1 MGGETTTQV
10 AKGMEAVISALT
22 NSTTGLTASTMFGV
36 VADLVPFIVMI
47 VPVALGVYFLRK
59 LIKGAGKA
67 KVRILKIDKEKNI
80 SRLEIIIHEGKNREV
95 RKTCESVGKKVIALH
110 RAKIA
115 NIDVKNL
122 KIGQW
127 RFLTKE
133 EVKTIVNQ

>member
-10 AKGMEAVISALT
+10 AKGMQAVISALT

-67 KVRILKIDKEKNI
+67 KVRI
-80 SRLEIIIHEGKNREV
+80 
-95 RKTCESVGKKVIALH
+95 
-110 RAKIA
+110 
-115 NIDVKNL
+115 
-122 KIGQW
+122 
-127 RFLTKE
+127 
-133 EVKTIVNQ
+133 